1 LNITLR
7 KEMEE
12 ALRKSE
18 NLYRAIGETI
28 DYGVWVCDAQGR
40 NTYASDSFLKLVGIT
55 QEQCSEFGWGDT
67 LHPDDAERTI
77 AAWKECTRSEGKW
90 DIQHR
95 FRGVDGQYHDV
106 LARGVPI
113 RDENGQVAC
122 WAGINL
128 DISDLTAA
136 QFELQQARDEL
147 EKRVQ
152 ERTLA
157 LEQAGEALKTLS
169 AYNRSLL
176 EASLDPLVT
185 ITPDGKIGDVNAAT
199 ELITGYSR
207 EELIGTD
214 FHSYFTDPAR
224 ARAGYQQVLEKGSVQ
239 HYLLELRHRDGH
251 ITTVL
256 YNATVYRDE
265 SGEVRGV
272 FAAARD
278 ITELMRSEWE
288 IRRLNSELEQRVIE
302 RTAQLEEAN
311 QMLARA
317 KNEADKANN
326 AKSEFLSRVSHEL
339 RTPLNSILGF
349 AQLMEIYSQKAQPG
363 VDINPALQAKQ
374 DESLSHIVKAGSHLL
389 DLINE
394 VLEITRIETGRIPIS
409 PEPIRIDEI
418 VNESIDLIRP
428 LAAHK
433 KLTIDLHIEEICG
446 LYVMAD
452 RQRLKEVLLNLLSNA
467 VKYNLMEGCISFV
480 CQQVEGERL
489 RFSVT
494 DTGYGIAPEM
504 LPRIF
509 TPFERLGVEREG
521 IEGTG
526 LGLAL
531 SKGLVN
537 SMGGEIGVE
546 STLGVG
552 STFWVELPLTEGPLE
567 RVKRENG
574 SRDLA
579 EKPALTQKNT
589 VLYIE
594 DNLSNLN
601 LIEHILEFRPETR
614 LITAMRGGMG
624 FELAREHQPNL
635 ILLDINMPD
644 MPGQEVLQ
652 RLKADSLTRNI
663 PVVVISADAM
673 PGQIERLRQAG
684 ARDYLTK
691 PLNVNR
697 FIELLDAILGK

>member
-1 LNITLR
+1 
-7 KEMEE
+7 M
-12 ALRKSE
+12 
-18 NLYRAIGETI
+18 
-28 DYGVWVCDAQGR
+28 
-40 NTYASDSFLKLVGIT
+40 VGIT

-77 AAWKECTRSEGKW
+77 AAWKECVRTGGTW

-95 FRGVDGQYHDV
+95 FRGVDGKWHNV
-106 LARGVPI
+106 LARGMPI
-113 RDENGQVAC
+113 RDEAGQITC

-128 DISDLTAA
+128 DVTELTAA
-136 QFELQQARDEL
+136 QFDLRRTRDEL
-147 EKRVQ
+147 EQRVY
-152 ERTLA
+152 ERTLE
-157 LEQAGEALKTLS
+157 LDQASQLLKTLN

-199 ELITGYSR
+199 EQITGYSR
-207 EELIGTD
+207 QELIGTD

-224 ARAGYQQVLEKGSVQ
+224 ARAGYQQVFEKEGSVQ
-239 HYLLELRHRDGH
+239 HYLLEIRHRDGH

-256 YNATVYRDE
+256 YNASLFRDE

-278 ITELMRSEWE
+278 ITELVRSEWE

-311 QMLARA
+311 QMLANA

-363 VDINPALQAKQ
+363 VDINPSLQSKQ
-374 DESLSHIVKAGSHLL
+374 DESLSHIVKAGNHLL

-418 VNESIDLIRP
+418 VTESVDLIRP

-433 KLTIDLHIEEICG
+433 KIGVDLRIDEICG
-446 LYVMAD
+446 LFVMAD

-467 VKYNLMEGCISFV
+467 VKYNLVEGHISFV
-480 CQQVEGERL
+480 CEQVPGDRL

-537 SMGGEIGVE
+537 SMGGTIGVE

-552 STFWVELPLTEGPLE
+552 STFFIELPLTEGPLE
-567 RVKRENG
+567 RVKRESG
-574 SRDLA
+574 SRGLA
-579 EKPALTQKNT
+579 ETPASTKKNT
-589 VLYIE
+589 VLYVE

-624 FELAREHQPNL
+624 LELAREHQPDL
-635 ILLDINMPD
+635 ILLDLNMPD
-644 MPGQEVLQ
+644 IPGHEVLQ
-652 RLKADSLTRNI
+652 RLKAEARTREI
-663 PVVVISADAM
+663 PVVIISADAM
-673 PGQIERLRQAG
+673 PGQIDRLRKAG
-684 ARDYLTK
+684 AHDYLTK
-691 PLNVNR
+691 PLDVKR
-697 FIELLDAILGK
+697 FIDLLDGVLGK